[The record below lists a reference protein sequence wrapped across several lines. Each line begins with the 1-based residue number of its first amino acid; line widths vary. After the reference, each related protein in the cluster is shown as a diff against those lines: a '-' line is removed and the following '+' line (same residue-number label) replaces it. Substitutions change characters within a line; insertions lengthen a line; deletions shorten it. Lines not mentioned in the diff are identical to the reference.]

1 MADNRIARGI
11 VLVPCLLL
19 GGAFLATAAWGQG
32 AAAENR
38 TLAIGIGAGLLL
50 AGWLSQLG
58 GGSDGGPESS
68 VTKPDESD
76 PSPSFVGIGLLPSD
90 PMSKPEWRRW
100 PLPMQNPCRCPLTG
114 ASMRWVGWTLIRM
127 RSFRF
132 ARPLI
137 SVAAGS
143 VFD

>member
-38 TLAIGIGAGLLL
+38 TLATVIGAGLLL
-50 AGWLSQLG
+50 AGGLSQWR
-58 GGSDGGPESS
+58 SESETS

-76 PSPSFVGIGLLPSD
+76 PAP
-90 PMSKPEWRRW
+90 
-100 PLPMQNPCRCPLTG
+100 
-114 ASMRWVGWTLIRM
+114 
-127 RSFRF
+127 
-132 ARPLI
+132 
-137 SVAAGS
+137 
-143 VFD
+143 

>member
-32 AAAENR
+32 AAADENR

-58 GGSDGGPESS
+58 GSETS
-68 VTKPDESD
+68 VTKPDDSE
-76 PSPSFVGIGLLPSD
+76 PSP
-90 PMSKPEWRRW
+90 
-100 PLPMQNPCRCPLTG
+100 
-114 ASMRWVGWTLIRM
+114 
-127 RSFRF
+127 
-132 ARPLI
+132 
-137 SVAAGS
+137 
-143 VFD
+143 

>member
-38 TLAIGIGAGLLL
+38 TLAISIGAGLLL

-58 GGSDGGPESS
+58 GGPEDASEAS
-68 VTKPDESD
+68 VTKTDESD
-76 PSPSFVGIGLLPSD
+76 STP
-90 PMSKPEWRRW
+90 
-100 PLPMQNPCRCPLTG
+100 
-114 ASMRWVGWTLIRM
+114 
-127 RSFRF
+127 
-132 ARPLI
+132 
-137 SVAAGS
+137 
-143 VFD
+143 